1 LGPPERGVDYC
12 LSLMR
17 ALGVVGLGV
26 VGIAV
31 VFPVGDFVDEGVFV
45 GDPGCKLLICDITK
59 SPSMFDARSSHGLRP
74 RRRDCAPDMCQSCL
88 ALTS

>member
-1 LGPPERGVDYC
+1 LGLGQPERGDYC

-31 VFPVGDFVDEGVFV
+31 VFPGGDFVDEGVFV
-45 GDPGCKLLICDITK
+45 GDPSCKLLICDITK
-59 SPSMFDARSSHGLRP
+59 SPSMFDARSRAQKDVIVRLMRVGH
-74 RRRDCAPDMCQSCL
+74 A
-88 ALTS
+88 